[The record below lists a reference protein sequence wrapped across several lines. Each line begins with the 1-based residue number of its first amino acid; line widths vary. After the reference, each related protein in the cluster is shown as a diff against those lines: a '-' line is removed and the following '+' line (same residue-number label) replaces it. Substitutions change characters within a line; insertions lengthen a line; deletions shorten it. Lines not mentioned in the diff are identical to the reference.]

1 MADKPSWRDRDRR
14 ADQSR
19 HRQEERPRGG
29 ATPRVES
36 ATAAYKR
43 QLDALFE
50 GSAALPAHLKEKLGD
65 APAGEAGER
74 QKRLRAV
81 MQASG
86 GELVKALDAFLAAHE
101 MPDDLEF
108 VERALAHPKDAV
120 LLSALGVL
128 EAHLQSGK
136 TVARKALLKSRLEEV
151 ELSSFDPRV
160 QQKAA
165 ALAARLR

>member
-14 ADQSR
+14 NDQSS
-19 HRQEERPRGG
+19 HRREERPRA
-29 ATPRVES
+29 ATPRVET

-43 QLDALFE
+43 QLDALFD

-65 APAGEAGER
+65 APVGEAGER
-74 QKRLRAV
+74 QKKLRAV
-81 MQASG
+81 MAASG
-86 GELVKALDAFLAAHE
+86 GELVKALDAFLADHA
-101 MPDDLEF
+101 MPDDLDF

-120 LLSALGVL
+120 LLAALGVL
-128 EAHLQSGK
+128 EAHVGAGK
-136 TVARKALLKSRLEEV
+136 VVPRKALLRSRLEEV